1 VIDTMPCIITNC
13 ALTISSMRELA
24 NLLFSYPL
32 FNPINLIC
40 FTSIF
45 LDNFINFRGE
55 TIANRGIASPL
66 FCLGLYFFR
75 SPQLLTVP
83 KEALIN
89 QLGRRN
95 LCINLGLR
103 KRGQSPSCLTRF
115 KNFSR
120 GNIQLNTTRCCIRC
134 SN

>member
-1 VIDTMPCIITNC
+1 MPCIITNC
-13 ALTISSMRELA
+13 ALTISTMRKLA
-24 NLLFSYPL
+24 NLIFIYPQL
-32 FNPINLIC
+32 NPINLIC

-55 TIANRGIASPL
+55 TIANSGIASPL
-66 FCLGLYFFR
+66 FCLRLYFFP

-83 KEALIN
+83 KEGLIN
-89 QLGRRN
+89 QFRRRN

-103 KRGQSPSCLTRF
+103 KRGQGPSCLTRF

-120 GNIQLNTTRCCIRC
+120 GNIQLNTTRCCTRC